1 MSPKREDATYTQAGN
16 LRIHIVRQSKLFDR
30 DRTADNFN
38 FILNPILPL
47 KSSAI
52 QSGSN
57 GPDYLTV

>member
-1 MSPKREDATYTQAGN
+1 MQAGN
-16 LRIHIVRQSKLFDR
+16 LRIQTVGQSRLFDR

-52 QSGSN
+52 QSESN
-57 GPDYLTV
+57 GSDYQTV

>member
-1 MSPKREDATYTQAGN
+1 MQAGN
-16 LRIHIVRQSKLFDR
+16 LRIYTVGQSRLFDR
-30 DRTADNFN
+30 DWTADNFN

-57 GPDYLTV
+57 GPDYLTM